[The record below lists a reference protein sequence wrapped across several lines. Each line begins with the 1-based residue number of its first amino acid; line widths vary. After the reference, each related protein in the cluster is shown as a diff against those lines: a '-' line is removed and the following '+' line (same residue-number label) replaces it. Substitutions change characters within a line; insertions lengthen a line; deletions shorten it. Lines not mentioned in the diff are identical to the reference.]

1 MDIDR
6 DLDIFGRSYADAA
19 GKFTYRPTPSTSG
32 ERISDDASK
41 FVEDMKNAETGHSI
55 VLFRLLNISLPLTFP

>member
-32 ERISDDASK
+32 ERTSDDASK
-41 FVEDMKNAETGHSI
+41 FVEDMKNAET
-55 VLFRLLNISLPLTFP
+55 VLYCDLFRLGLVKPKQVTV